1 MIPARDGDATI
12 ARSAMPD
19 TPALLPSA
27 SFRFCPRCGQGPSA
41 PPEAPVFSCPACGFH
56 FHFNPAVAA
65 GVIAEDREGRVLLVR
80 RAKEPARG
88 RLGVPGGFVDI
99 GETAEA
105 SARREAREETG
116 IDVLD
121 LRFLGSWPNLYEWR
135 GVVYPVVDLYFTG
148 RVGDGDDGLGPAR
161 GRGDRLA
168 APRGASIPRGARLPD
183 HPRGVRPLPRGRL
196 TRQVAPEAGAAEG
209 AAQGQHRRGWR
220 RTAGRR
226 AWARPSTTRG
236 RR

>member
-19 TPALLPSA
+19 TPVLLASA
-27 SFRFCPRCGQGPSA
+27 SFRYCPRCGQGPSA
-41 PPEAPVFSCPACGFH
+41 PPEAPVFSCAACGFH
-56 FHFNPAVAA
+56 YHFNPAVAA

-135 GVVYPVVDLYFTG
+135 GVVYPVVDVYFTG
-148 RVGDGDDGLGPAR
+148 RLGEGEVASARHEVEEIVWLRPQEVDPAALAFPTTRAALARYLDTASPAR
-161 GRGDRLA
+161 
-168 APRGASIPRGARLPD
+168 
-183 HPRGVRPLPRGRL
+183 
-196 TRQVAPEAGAAEG
+196 
-209 AAQGQHRRGWR
+209 
-220 RTAGRR
+220 
-226 AWARPSTTRG
+226 
-236 RR
+236 

>member
-19 TPALLPSA
+19 TPVLLASA
-27 SFRFCPRCGQGPSA
+27 SFRYCPRCGQGPSA
-41 PPEAPVFSCPACGFH
+41 PPEAPVFSCAACGFH
-56 FHFNPAVAA
+56 YHFNPAVAA

-148 RVGDGDDGLGPAR
+148 RVGEGEVASAR
-161 GRGDRLA
+161 HEVEEVVWLRPEEVDSADLAFPTTRSAFERYLEVRETGARRGDR
-168 APRGASIPRGARLPD
+168 
-183 HPRGVRPLPRGRL
+183 
-196 TRQVAPEAGAAEG
+196 PEA
-209 AAQGQHRRGWR
+209 QGLDA
-220 RTAGRR
+220 TSP
-226 AWARPSTTRG
+226 AR
-236 RR
+236 